1 MDGRPDLLAILHE
14 EILAT
19 ITKQVAVGPENV
31 RVRFDRRPTASTLEI
46 SVDIPHAGT
55 IFSTTTTFPFFSA
68 PTARDPLAPF
78 AQ

>member
-31 RVRFDRRPTASTLEI
+31 RVRFDGSPTASTLEI

-55 IFSTTTTFPFFSA
+55 IFSTTTFPFFSA
-68 PTARDPLAPF
+68 PTARDPLASF